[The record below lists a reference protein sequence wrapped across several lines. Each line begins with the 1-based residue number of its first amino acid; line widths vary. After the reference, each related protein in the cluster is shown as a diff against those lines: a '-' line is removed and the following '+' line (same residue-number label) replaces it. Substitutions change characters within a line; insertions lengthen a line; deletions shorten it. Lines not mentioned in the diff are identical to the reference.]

1 VNRNTIDRNRSK
13 TDPMFTLAHLSD
25 PHVPTRLAPSVAALM
40 SKRLLGY
47 LSWRYR
53 RSRIHRREILDALD
67 RDLDGQSPDH
77 VAVTGDLVNISLPE
91 EFINAADWLEGLGRT
106 ERVTVVPG
114 NHDAYVAVP
123 WAQSWALWAD
133 YMASETPEGTAV
145 PPATSAD
152 FPILRRRGPVAIVG
166 LSTALPTAPGLATGK
181 LGEAQLAD
189 LADRLRTLAC
199 EGLFRVVLLHHPPIP
214 GTTTRRKGLIDAAA
228 FRQVV
233 AATGAELVL
242 YGHNHRFAS
251 GEIPGRDGPV
261 PVFGVPSA
269 SALPSHGKAAAQ
281 YHLFDIDRTGSGWT
295 VAVRIRRYE
304 PQSGTFRA
312 AETRTLDVFR

>member
-1 VNRNTIDRNRSK
+1 VKRTTIDLNRSK
-13 TDPMFTLAHLSD
+13 AGSMFTLAHLSD
-25 PHVPTRLAPSVAALM
+25 PHVPTRLAPGIAALM
-40 SKRLLGY
+40 NKRLLGY

-53 RSRIHRREILDALD
+53 RSLIHRREILDALG
-67 RDLDGQSPDH
+67 RDLDGQRPDH

-91 EFINAADWLEGLGRT
+91 EFINAADWLNGLGRT

-181 LGEAQLAD
+181 LGEGQLAD
-189 LADRLRTLAC
+189 LADHLQTLDR
-199 EGLFRVVLLHHPPIP
+199 EDLFRVVLLHHPPIP

-228 FRQVV
+228 FRQAV

-269 SALPSHGKAAAQ
+269 SALPSHGKPVAQ
-281 YHLFDIDRTGSGWT
+281 YHLFDIDRTRSSWT
-295 VAVRIRRYE
+295 VTLRIRRYD
-304 PQSGTFRA
+304 PQSEAFCA
-312 AETRTLDVFR
+312 AETRTFDVFR